1 MDVSS
6 SVTRTVPSSPVR
18 RRKAPMAVTVPTAET
33 AVEAR
38 ATRANHDRAAPKAAA
53 AVSVAVMIFRHNRL
67 KMRKSVVF
75 GVISLLSGMAA
86 CVPGH
91 NDYSGFQHIPAD
103 GWAYAAPV
111 EFVVSPADS
120 VADGVMSVAVRHS
133 NAYPYSNLWLEL
145 STYRGDSIMSR
156 DTVNVR
162 LADIYGRWFGHGLG
176 TSYQITDTLPGRVEL
191 CRGTRVVLRHLMRVD
206 TLSGIE
212 QVGVSFDAM

>member
-1 MDVSS
+1 
-6 SVTRTVPSSPVR
+6 
-18 RRKAPMAVTVPTAET
+18 MAVTVPTAET